1 MLGNITKKI
10 FGTPNDRYLK
20 NSKTILEHI
29 NSLEGELE
37 KLNDDE
43 LKKNTLKLKEK
54 FISGESLES
63 LLPLSFATVRET
75 SKRILGQRH
84 YDVQIIGGIAQNL
97 IVFILFIG
105 AIGYLAFSG
114 KMAEMFG
121 VEKK

>member
-20 NSKTILEHI
+20 NSKTILENI

-63 LLPLSFATVRET
+63 LLPLSFATVREA
-75 SKRILGQRH
+75 SKRKADLLIKYLKWSYPQYNLLLMFLQLLIL
-84 YDVQIIGGIAQNL
+84 
-97 IVFILFIG
+97 LF
-105 AIGYLAFSG
+105 
-114 KMAEMFG
+114 
-121 VEKK
+121 